1 MSDFLQDDKVVQIN
15 RSTAPEDV
23 IETTQNLRLALVQ
36 QMIKE
41 GLPTDRREIRM
52 LAEILRDTDT
62 NALTA
67 KKLNNEEKAI
77 NQASAVAKNIADI
90 AAAVGQGK
98 NPFAA
103 PNAVRQIPIDDSNRL
118 PVIDLVPGQ
127 TTQGVEKLAYEDFVK
142 S

>member
-1 MSDFLQDDKVVQIN
+1 MSDFLQDENVIKIN

-36 QMIKE
+36 KMIQE

-90 AAAVGQGK
+90 ANAVGQGK

-103 PNAVRQIPIDDSNRL
+103 PHAVREIPREASDHL
-118 PVIDLVPGQ
+118 PVIELVPGH
-127 TTQGVEKLAYEDFVK
+127 TTQGVEKLIYEDFVK

>member
-1 MSDFLQDDKVVQIN
+1 MSEFLKDEDVIQIN

-36 QMIKE
+36 KMISE
-41 GLPTDRREIRM
+41 GLPSDRREIRM

-90 AAAVGQGK
+90 ANSIGQGK

-103 PNAVRQIPIDDSNRL
+103 PGAVRDIPREASDLL
-118 PVIDLVPGQ
+118 PEIELVPGQ
-127 TTQGVEKLAYEDFVK
+127 THQGVEKLNYDDFVK

>member
-1 MSDFLQDDKVVQIN
+1 MSDFLQDNEVIQIN

-41 GLPTDRREIRM
+41 GLPSDRREIRM

-77 NQASAVAKNIADI
+77 NQASIVAKNIADI
-90 AAAVGQGK
+90 ATAVGQGK

-103 PNAVRQIPIDDSNRL
+103 PAAVREIPVEASERL
-118 PVIDLVPGQ
+118 PVIDMVPGH
-127 TTQGVEKLAYEDFVK
+127 TTQGVEKLNYDDFVK